1 MRAIFLAIVT
11 ILTAVMVVP
20 MDGRGIV
27 GMFATMGPQAEAAEL
42 PAASG
47 SAGWSR
53 GETVLRR
60 QANGHYYADVRIG
73 GVNVPMMVDTGAS
86 FVALTADDAD
96 ALGLWWDEDDA
107 IVVAQGA
114 GGPVK
119 GIPVKL
125 DEVEVGDHM
134 VRNVRA
140 AVIPEG
146 LGVSLLGQ
154 SFLAGV
160 GRVEI
165 SDGQMILSGRD

>member
-20 MDGRGIV
+20 MDGEGIV
-27 GMFATMGPQAEAAEL
+27 GMFAGSGPQADAPQLLVSEQ
-42 PAASG
+42 PS
-47 SAGWSR
+47 GWSR

-60 QANGHYYADVRIG
+60 QDNGHYYADVRVTGITL
-73 GVNVPMMVDTGAS
+73 PMMVDTGAS

-96 ALGLWWDEDDA
+96 ALGLWWDEEDA

-114 GGPVK
+114 SGPVK
-119 GIPVKL
+119 GIPVQL
-125 DEVEVGDHM
+125 DEVEVGEHM

-146 LGVSLLGQ
+146 LAVSLLGQ
-154 SFLAGV
+154 SFLSGV
-160 GRVEI
+160 RRVEI
-165 SDGQMILSGRD
+165 SDGQMVLSGD